1 MAETIGG
8 SALKLLVA
16 TDAHLYRTRDG
27 AYYCNALYGY
37 DYFTRYFAAFDAVR
51 VVAREEPIASVPEN
65 WLRVDGEG
73 VEVFGIP
80 SFRGPKQLLPLYC
93 RIHRRLAHA
102 ADGCDAAM
110 LRVPGQTAH
119 MMFDHLPAGIPVGAE
134 VVADASD
141 YLRGT
146 KNPVLKLLYGLMS
159 RKLARIVRTANGVT
173 YVTREALQK
182 HYPSQARLSGET
194 DAYFE
199 QYCSDIVLAD
209 EDFGPVRT
217 YDGKSTFVLVLTD
230 VAMNAERKGERVLL
244 RTMER
249 LRAMGY
255 DVRGRLIGDGTLR
268 AAFETEAA
276 QRGLRA
282 YTSFPGL
289 LSTHEEIMAALRD
302 ADIYMLPSETEGLS
316 RGLIEAMAAGLPCL
330 STAVGGTP
338 ELLDEEAMVADPH
351 DVAGFVRILS
361 DWFDHP
367 DKIEAQSRRNCSRA
381 QEFRKQA
388 LEETRGAFYR
398 RLAALAKHR
407 KRANE
412 SVHSTARK

>member
-1 MAETIGG
+1 M
-8 SALKLLVA
+8 KLLVA

-119 MMFDHLPAGIPVGAE
+119 MMFDHLTAGMPVGAE

-182 HYPSQARLSGET
+182 HYPSQARLSGG
-194 DAYFE
+194 DRCLFRAILLGYRSCGRGF
-199 QYCSDIVLAD
+199 
-209 EDFGPVRT
+209 RT
-217 YDGKSTFVLVLTD
+217 RSHV
-230 VAMNAERKGERVLL
+230 
-244 RTMER
+244 
-249 LRAMGY
+249 
-255 DVRGRLIGDGTLR
+255 
-268 AAFETEAA
+268 
-276 QRGLRA
+276 
-282 YTSFPGL
+282 
-289 LSTHEEIMAALRD
+289 
-302 ADIYMLPSETEGLS
+302 
-316 RGLIEAMAAGLPCL
+316 
-330 STAVGGTP
+330 
-338 ELLDEEAMVADPH
+338 
-351 DVAGFVRILS
+351 
-361 DWFDHP
+361 
-367 DKIEAQSRRNCSRA
+367 
-381 QEFRKQA
+381 
-388 LEETRGAFYR
+388 
-398 RLAALAKHR
+398 
-407 KRANE
+407 
-412 SVHSTARK
+412 

>member
-1 MAETIGG
+1 
-8 SALKLLVA
+8 
-16 TDAHLYRTRDG
+16 
-27 AYYCNALYGY
+27 
-37 DYFTRYFAAFDAVR
+37 
-51 VVAREEPIASVPEN
+51 
-65 WLRVDGEG
+65 
-73 VEVFGIP
+73 
-80 SFRGPKQLLPLYC
+80 
-93 RIHRRLAHA
+93 
-102 ADGCDAAM
+102 
-110 LRVPGQTAH
+110 
-119 MMFDHLPAGIPVGAE
+119 
-134 VVADASD
+134 
-141 YLRGT
+141 
-146 KNPVLKLLYGLMS
+146 
-159 RKLARIVRTANGVT
+159 
-173 YVTREALQK
+173 
-182 HYPSQARLSGET
+182 
-194 DAYFE
+194 
-199 QYCSDIVLAD
+199 
-209 EDFGPVRT
+209 
-217 YDGKSTFVLVLTD
+217 
-230 VAMNAERKGERVLL
+230 MNAERKGERILL

-268 AAFETEAA
+268 AAFEMEAA

-367 DKIEAQSRRNCSRA
+367 DKLEAQSRRNCSRA

-398 RLAALAKHR
+398 RFAALAKDR
-407 KRANE
+407 EQANE